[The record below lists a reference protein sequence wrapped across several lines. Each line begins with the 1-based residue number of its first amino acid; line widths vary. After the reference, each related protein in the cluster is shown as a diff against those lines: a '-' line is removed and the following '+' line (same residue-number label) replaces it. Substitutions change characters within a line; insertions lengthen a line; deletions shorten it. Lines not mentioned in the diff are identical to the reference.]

1 MEELSDEALVECYR
15 SHRNTAAGNQFLD
28 QLFQR
33 HHNRVAAWC
42 FRMTGDVTSAA
53 DLAQE
58 IFLKAF
64 QHLDSFRGESKF
76 TTWLYTI
83 ARNRSMDELRSRK
96 SRPEEAPDAML
107 QEMADLRAEDISVAL
122 ERRDSEAI
130 LKRMMQESLDEVERN
145 VMTLHYAEEM
155 PLDAIT
161 RLLRLT
167 NPSGAKAHI
176 VSARRKLSQALDR
189 WKHSQRRQRGGT
201 SAE

>member
-1 MEELSDEALVECYR
+1 MEELSDEALVERYR
-15 SHRNTAAGNQFLD
+15 SRAGTSAGNLFLD

-33 HHNRVAAWC
+33 HHSRVAVWC
-42 FRMTGDVTSAA
+42 FRMTGDVSSAA

-64 QHLDSFRGESKF
+64 QHIGSFRGESKF
-76 TTWLYTI
+76 TTWLYSIT
-83 ARNRSMDELRSRK
+83 RNRCTDELRLRA
-96 SRPEEAPDAML
+96 SRPEETADATL
-107 QEMADLRAEDISVAL
+107 EEIADLRTEDIFAAL
-122 ERRDSEAI
+122 ERRDSEAV
-130 LKRMMQESLDEVERN
+130 LKRMMRESLDEVEIK

-176 VSARRKLSQALDR
+176 VSARRKLAQALDR
-189 WKHSQRRQRGGT
+189 WKHSQRRPGGGAL
-201 SAE
+201 AE

>member
-1 MEELSDEALVECYR
+1 MEELSDEALVERYR
-15 SHRNTAAGNQFLD
+15 SQTGASAGNLFLD

-33 HHNRVAAWC
+33 HHSRVAAWC
-42 FRMTGDVTSAA
+42 YRMTGDVGLAA

-64 QHLDSFRGESKF
+64 QHIGSFRGESKF
-76 TTWLYTI
+76 TTWLYSI
-83 ARNRSMDELRSRK
+83 ARNRCMDELRSRA
-96 SRPEEAPDAML
+96 SRPEEKPDATL
-107 QEMADLRAEDISVAL
+107 DEMADLRTEDISAAL
-122 ERRDSEAI
+122 ERKDSEAV
-130 LKRMMQESLDEVERN
+130 LKRMMRESLDEVEMH

-176 VSARRKLSQALDR
+176 VSARRKLSQSLDR
-189 WKHSQRRQRGGT
+189 WKQSQRRPRGGAA
-201 SAE
+201 AE

>member
-1 MEELSDEALVECYR
+1 MEELSDEALVERYR
-15 SHRNTAAGNQFLD
+15 SQRNTAAGNRFLD

-33 HHNRVAAWC
+33 HHSRVAAWC

-145 VMTLHYAEEM
+145 
-155 PLDAIT
+155 
-161 RLLRLT
+161 
-167 NPSGAKAHI
+167 
-176 VSARRKLSQALDR
+176 
-189 WKHSQRRQRGGT
+189 
-201 SAE
+201 